1 MPASTRKMTAKSE
14 ESSSSD
20 NRDPEKND
28 EGNEDRKEDNMGLSN
43 NNSCTSSNVTAK
55 SSSDGS
61 IRQHISEQGA
71 TKQQQ
76 LEQPEQQ
83 QQQDEEERATKSP
96 CQSQEPKSVPP
107 TTSSSSSS
115 QSNANA
121 NANTGTQTSST
132 PSRHTVHTSS
142 QRHLFSPP
150 PSSVKVSF
158 SLISLIS
165 IATLCYT
172 TALHCIVLNRSY
184 FQKANGHS
192 RLSCN
197 DIYLRVARKIYLLII
212 CLVIVC
218 CVLYSTCMRSHLECI
233 VINTLYEVRRI
244 SILA

>member
-121 NANTGTQTSST
+121 NANANANTGTQTSST

-233 VINTLYEVRRI
+233 VNNTL
-244 SILA
+244 